1 MLNYN
6 LVYKPHHGNNGEIF
20 YLKPLRIED
29 KFFSYISIQ
38 NIVWNLWYVSYCTD
52 YERRFLLCCFL

>member
-20 YLKPLRIED
+20 YLKPLVSIEW
-29 KFFSYISIQ
+29 Q
-38 NIVWNLWYVSYCTD
+38 NVKYYV
-52 YERRFLLCCFL
+52 